1 MPAPIPPPISLPGA
15 YPLPPAVPLAQP
27 TYIPPLTPPGMPGV
41 VDTSKPIPEPT
52 APNVTQPTEQ
62 ETIEQVRALQQA
74 AEEARERQEE
84 AEAAARAEE
93 EALEETEEQQMEE
106 GSGKPQ
112 SDAATGD
119 VPDVV
124 PPDELVPELAEVQT
138 VEMFGF
144 EIPLPR
150 TEILVTA
157 TSTAA
162 ISSVAAVGG
171 TLFATTL
178 FRKLLP
184 LLKPIFKTI
193 LKKVAQVRKKP
204 PPMTWAR
211 QRLADKSVRIKEQT
225 GNK

>member
-1 MPAPIPPPISLPGA
+1 MAAPIPPPISLPGA
-15 YPLPPAVPLAQP
+15 YPLPPAVPLAPP

-52 APNVTQPTEQ
+52 APNVATPTEE
-62 ETIEQVRALQQA
+62 ETLEQIRALQEA
-74 AEEARERQEE
+74 AEEA
-84 AEAAARAEE
+84 AEE
-93 EALEETEEQQMEE
+93 KTEEQQTEE

-124 PPDELVPELAEVQT
+124 PPAEVVPELAEVQT
-138 VEMFGF
+138 VELFGF
-144 EIPLPR
+144 NIPMPR

-204 PPMTWAR
+204 PPLTWAR
-211 QRLADKSVRIKEQT
+211 QRLASRPSKRDKT
-225 GNK
+225 GTQA